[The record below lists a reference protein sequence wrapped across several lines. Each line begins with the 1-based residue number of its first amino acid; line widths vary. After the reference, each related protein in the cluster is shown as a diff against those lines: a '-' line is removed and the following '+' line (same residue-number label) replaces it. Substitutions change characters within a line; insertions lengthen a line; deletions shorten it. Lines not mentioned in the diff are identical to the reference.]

1 MKLLTLIALP
11 ALFLFCTPVE
21 NQPTSEELQVREVV
35 QSYVEGWRNMDEEQ
49 VLSVFE
55 DGARISPNSL
65 NPIEGKENLKNFWFP
80 DDGSQ
85 TIINRYEIEIIDTQI
100 MDSLAITTHTSVLD
114 WDYINGETEFGRIQ
128 NGISTIVYR
137 KQNDDSWKIW
147 RAMWTDIKAI
157 PK

>member
-1 MKLLTLIALP
+1 MKLLTLITITF
-11 ALFLFCTPVE
+11 LFLSCAPQAD
-21 NQPTSEELQVREVV
+21 QPTPEELRVQKVV
-35 QSYVEGWRNMDEEQ
+35 QQYVEGWRNMDEEQ

-85 TIINRYEIEIIDTQI
+85 TIINRYDIEVIDTQI
-100 MDSLAITTHTSVLD
+100 LDSLAITTHTSVLD
-114 WDYINGETEFGRIQ
+114 WDYIKGETKFGRIQ
-128 NGISTIVYR
+128 NGISTTVYR
-137 KQNDDSWKIW
+137 KQDDNSWKVW
-147 RAMWTDIKAI
+147 RAMWTDIKAA

>member
-1 MKLLTLIALP
+1 MKILATITVTC
-11 ALFLFCTPVE
+11 LFLSCTPPVD
-21 NQPTSEELQVREVV
+21 QPSSEELRVQKVV
-35 QSYVEGWRNMDEEQ
+35 QEYVEGWRNMDEEQ
-49 VLSVFE
+49 ILSVFE

-85 TIINRYEIEIIDTQI
+85 TIINGYDIEIIDTQI
-100 MDSLAITTHTSVLD
+100 LDSLAITTHTSVLD
-114 WDYINGETEFGRIQ
+114 WDYINGDTEFGRIQ

-147 RAMWTDIKAI
+147 RAMWTDIKAV